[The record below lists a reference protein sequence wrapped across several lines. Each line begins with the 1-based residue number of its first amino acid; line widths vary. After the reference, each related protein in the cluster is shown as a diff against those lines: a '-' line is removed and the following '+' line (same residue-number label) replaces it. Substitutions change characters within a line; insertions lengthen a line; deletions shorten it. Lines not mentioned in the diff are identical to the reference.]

1 MSLYLKYGRICKM
14 TQKDLAEA
22 YLAKAK
28 ENAIYFKDGNFP
40 NMPLFQGNDIKAA
53 FNAGRESVVENVP
66 ELKWRK
72 EICRDKYF
80 LEAYALGAYYLII
93 LRDPEFRVACNY
105 RHLASYTSLT
115 AAKQAANE
123 DYKKRIK
130 QALGL

>member
-1 MSLYLKYGRICKM
+1 M

-93 LRDPEFRVACNY
+93 LRGSEFHVACNY
-105 RHLASYTSLT
+105 RHFASYTSLT
-115 AAKQAANE
+115 AAKQAAKE

-130 QALGL
+130 QALGI